1 MTNSAIAIE
10 RMKFTMFLQTPI
22 SSTDHDPIEVQ
33 NLTKKFGDFTS
44 VDQVSFNVHQG
55 EIFGWLGPN
64 GAGKTTTIRIL
75 LGLLRP
81 TAGSAA
87 VLGYDSATQ
96 AKSIHARVG
105 YMSQQFTLYNDLT
118 ALENIRFYGMVQG
131 LSNGDLR
138 QRQAEIIQ

>member
-75 LGLLRP
+75 LGLMKP
-81 TAGSAA
+81 TSGRAF
-87 VLGYDSATQ
+87 VLGYDPARETKVMQ
-96 AKSIHARVG
+96 A
-105 YMSQQFTLYNDLT
+105 Q
-118 ALENIRFYGMVQG
+118 
-131 LSNGDLR
+131 
-138 QRQAEIIQ
+138 